1 MFFFTNINLAMQ
13 ILLLYL
19 RTKWNSDPYTRGS
32 YSYIK
37 AGNTALDCDT
47 LAQPLPSTQVQHTNI
62 RMCNIV
68 PLRLTHIQNR
78 LHMIKLRK
86 T

>member
-1 MFFFTNINLAMQ
+1 MFIFCININLSKK
-13 ILLLYL
+13 LLHL
-19 RTKWNSDPYTRGS
+19 RTKWNSDPYTRGA

-47 LAQPLPSTQVQHTNI
+47 LAQPLPSTQVQHTNM

-68 PLRLTHIQNR
+68 DLLD
-78 LHMIKLRK
+78 
-86 T
+86 